1 MIYCVF
7 LKPSTS
13 VIATRAGDYPEWH
26 CGREKFS
33 LWYLEIQ
40 HPELLAY
47 LNQLQSAFADFLY
60 APNTRQFHITLFVCG
75 FLTPHSAVFNDDFT
89 IGQLQQQLT
98 ELSRMQPQTI
108 QLKTGSIQSF
118 SSALFVEIIDEQ
130 GQLLK
135 LRDRLAQHS
144 SEIAPLAYCPHLTLG
159 LYRDSFNSDLIFNQI
174 EQIQQKTFDLS
185 IDQLIFGTYQAQVLQ
200 GPLSPFQHVQLE
212 TL

>member
-1 MIYCVF
+1 MF

-40 HPELLAY
+40 HPELLTY
-47 LNQLQSAFADFLY
+47 LNQLQSAFTDFLY

-75 FLTPHSAVFNDDFT
+75 FLTPHSAVLNDDFT

-108 QLKTGSIQSF
+108 QLKTGSIQSL
-118 SSALFVEIIDEQ
+118 AAHY
-130 GQLLK
+130 LLK
-135 LRDRLAQHS
+135 L
-144 SEIAPLAYCPHLTLG
+144 
-159 LYRDSFNSDLIFNQI
+159 
-174 EQIQQKTFDLS
+174 
-185 IDQLIFGTYQAQVLQ
+185 
-200 GPLSPFQHVQLE
+200 
-212 TL
+212 